1 MANTIHGV
9 VRTDAMWAT
18 NSSAGLLS
26 AKYFVD
32 EEFAAIDNGN
42 VVKAE
47 ALLEGER
54 ELFKAVA
61 PAEGDDISKIF
72 LVATPEVMY
81 DERLRNLSDFYNEA
95 DQAIRLY
102 PLHVGDMFSVSAEAL
117 DGEASV
123 GATVGVQASTKLK
136 VGGTGVGTIIAVEPV
151 GSIKFAVIRVG

>member
-54 ELFKAVA
+54 ELFKAVS
-61 PAEGDDISKIF
+61 PAEGDAISKIF

-81 DERLRNLSDFYNEA
+81 DERLKNLSDFYNEA
-95 DQAIRLY
+95 GQAIRLY

-117 DGEASV
+117 DGEAVV
-123 GATVGVQASTKLK
+123 GSTVGVQASTKLK
-136 VGGTGVGTIIAVEPV
+136 VGGTGVGAIIAVEPV
-151 GSIKFAVIRVG
+151 GSIKFAVVRVG

>member
-1 MANTIHGV
+1 MAKIIHGC
-9 VRTDAMWAT
+9 VRTDAMISTSA
-18 NSSAGLLS
+18 SAGLLS
-26 AKYFVD
+26 AKYCVG
-32 EEFAAIDNGN
+32 EEFADIDNGN

-95 DQAIRLY
+95 GQAIRLY

-117 DGEASV
+117 DGEAVV
-123 GATVGVQASTKLK
+123 GSTVGVQASTKLK

-151 GSIKFAVIRVG
+151 GSILFSVIRVG